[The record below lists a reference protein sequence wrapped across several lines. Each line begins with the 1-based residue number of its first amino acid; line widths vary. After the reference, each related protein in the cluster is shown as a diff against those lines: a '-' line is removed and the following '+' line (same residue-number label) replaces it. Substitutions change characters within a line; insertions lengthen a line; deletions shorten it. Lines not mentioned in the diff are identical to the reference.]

1 MPGLFEFRN
10 NLTKTH
16 PDMDVKYFVDYGK
29 FGAGDGPQGHVV
41 RRFIEKDG
49 LVPLYYNPE
58 KFGGLQDRGFV
69 ALVEKCAAAKA
80 RILVVV
86 GGGTF
91 QADIVRR
98 MTKEPRSEK
107 VYYVCT
113 TGSLKTLLV
122 DIMH

>member
-1 MPGLFEFRN
+1 M
-10 NLTKTH
+10 
-16 PDMDVKYFVDYGK
+16 DYGK
-29 FGAGDGPQGHVV
+29 FGAGDGPQGHIVQP
-41 RRFIEKDG
+41 FIEEDG
-49 LVPLYYNPE
+49 LVPLHYDPN

-86 GGGTF
+86 GGGSF
-91 QADIVRR
+91 QGDIIHR

-113 TGSLKTLLV
+113 DERARTVSVNIK
-122 DIMH
+122 H